1 MEGGEVGREVER
13 QSGYICISQQKK
25 LIFGHFKRMCGY
37 LAYHEKKKKNVGV
50 LNSPCQ
56 GPLKLYI
63 KRAFCTVLRAQIS
76 DLTLNQ

>member
-25 LIFGHFKRMCGY
+25 LIFGHFKRMCGHFS
-37 LAYHEKKKKNVGV
+37 LSRKKKKNVGV

>member
-25 LIFGHFKRMCGY
+25 LIFGHFKRMYGHFS
-37 LAYHEKKKKNVGV
+37 LSRKKKKNVGV